1 MAADKKGAARLGAHL
16 VFADESGFLLIPSVI
31 KTWAP
36 RGVTPIL
43 RHRTR
48 RDKVSVISGL
58 SVSPVRHQVGLYY
71 RFSLNNIGQAEVVA
85 FLRQLLR
92 HLRGPVIV
100 LFDNARIHTAAQ
112 VRALARRRPR
122 LHLEHFPGY
131 APELNPDEGV
141 WTLAKRALANG
152 RPNSLAIL
160 VADVVTQLER
170 LRRAPR
176 LLRGCIT
183 QSDLP
188 FRLP

>member
-1 MAADKKGAARLGAHL
+1 MAPMSPNVRGA
-16 VFADESGFLLIPSVI
+16 PT
-31 KTWAP
+31 K

-58 SVSPVRHQVGLYY
+58 SVSPVRHRVGLYY
-71 RFSLNNIGQAEVVA
+71 RFSLNNIGQAEVVT

-112 VRALARRRPR
+112 VRTLARRHPR

-131 APELNPDEGV
+131 APELNLMKACGPSPSAHWPTAV
-141 WTLAKRALANG
+141 PTPSPSWWPT
-152 RPNSLAIL
+152 S
-160 VADVVTQLER
+160 
-170 LRRAPR
+170 
-176 LLRGCIT
+176 
-183 QSDLP
+183 
-188 FRLP
+188 